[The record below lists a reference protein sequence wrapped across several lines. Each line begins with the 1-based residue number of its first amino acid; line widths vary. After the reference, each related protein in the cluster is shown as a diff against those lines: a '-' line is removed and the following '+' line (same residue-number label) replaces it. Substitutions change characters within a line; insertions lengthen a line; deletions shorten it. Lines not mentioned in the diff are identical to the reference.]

1 MTTNTPTPPQT
12 NESKVVQFRISN
24 LSIFLLALGMA
35 ITCFLG
41 WQLYKLNAIT
51 NSFSGGS
58 SVSFKTED
66 EFNSAV
72 AKAFNKIVE
81 DKQKAMAQTKLQK
94 YTAAPEFV
102 PDGKHIYGSIDARY
116 TLVEFSDLECPY
128 CKRFHNTPKQFVD
141 ASKGNVNWQWMHY
154 PLDFHNPAAADQAI
168 ASECISEQLG
178 NRAFWAFLND
188 VFVQSRG
195 NGQGVPNLTDVATE
209 IGADS
214 GKFMECISSGKYQQK
229 IQEHMQKAA
238 SQGIKATPA
247 TFVVD
252 NQTGKMQLV
261 PGAQPVQA
269 LMAAVSKLKA
279 EAEEEAE
286 SQSNPADQRATQDKS

>member
-1 MTTNTPTPPQT
+1 MNMNAPTSAQT
-12 NESKVVQFRISN
+12 SEPKAVQFRNAFIN
-24 LSIFLLALGMA
+24 IFLPIFGLIIAG
-35 ITCFLG
+35 FLG
-41 WQLYKLNAIT
+41 WQLYKLNDIT
-51 NSFSGGS
+51 SSFGKGS

-66 EFNSAV
+66 EFNNAV

-81 DKQKAMAQTKLQK
+81 DKQKAMAQSKLQK
-94 YTAAPEFV
+94 FTAAPEFV
-102 PDGKHIYGSIDARY
+102 PDGKHIYGSMDARY

-128 CKRFHNTPKQFVD
+128 CKRFHNTPKQLVD

-195 NGQGVPNLTDVATE
+195 NGQGVPNLAELATE

-214 GKFMECISSGKYQQK
+214 NKFLECVGSGKYQQK

-238 SQGIKATPA
+238 AQGIKATPA

-252 NQTGKMQLV
+252 NHTGKMQLV
-261 PGAQPVQA
+261 AGAQPVQA

-286 SQSNPADQRATQDKS
+286 SQNGPGEQSAVQDKS